1 MPSPTRRRI
10 PPADAAPAEAGAV
23 FAPSGTSQDLSSF
36 EFSLITLMFG
46 FQSWVQ
52 DCMDAAGFRG
62 LSPMDILVLHAVNHR
77 ARDHRQADICRV
89 LNIDDAHLVAYALK
103 KLLAA
108 GLVVAQASGR
118 ERRFTTTADGE
129 SACLAYRRVRE
140 EHLVPSL
147 AWVAGRDGALRE
159 AGGLMGTLTALYAQA
174 GRVAT
179 ASTAGLP
186 RPPSVHTKR

>member
-1 MPSPTRRRI
+1 MNDSAV
-10 PPADAAPAEAGAV
+10 PPEED
-23 FAPSGTSQDLSSF
+23 FLPSGTSQDLSSF

-108 GLVVAQASGR
+108 GLVSAQASGPPPNVVPR
-118 ERRFTTTADGE
+118 SPTPRPATTSSRAN
-129 SACLAYRRVRE
+129 SAA
-140 EHLVPSL
+140 
-147 AWVAGRDGALRE
+147 AGKPPA
-159 AGGLMGTLTALYAQA
+159 MP
-174 GRVAT
+174 
-179 ASTAGLP
+179 LP
-186 RPPSVHTKR
+186 RVTTSGNTP

>member
-1 MPSPTRRRI
+1 MQHTMNQPGI
-10 PPADAAPAEAGAV
+10 PQEAD
-23 FAPSGTSQDLSSF
+23 FLPSGASQDLSSF
-36 EFSLITLMFG
+36 EFALITLMFG

-108 GLVVAQASGR
+108 GLVSAQASGR
-118 ERRFTTTADGE
+118 ERRFTTTPEGE
-129 SACLAYRRVRE
+129 AACLAYRRVRE
-140 EHLVPSL
+140 DHLVPSL
-147 AWVAGRDGALRE
+147 AWVAGRDGALRD
-159 AGGLMGTLTALYAQA
+159 AAGLMGTLTALYAQA
-174 GRVAT
+174 GRGAT
-179 ASTAGLP
+179 ASTAGQA
-186 RPPSVHTKR
+186 RPPRLHTKR